1 MAKYDVEQL
10 LTDIVAILKA
20 NLNTKILAV
29 SADKGDSIVLKP
41 INANAYV
48 TQSLNMK
55 LMKYDPFVL
64 TGISALESQVSGPGC
79 SHVPTIQI
87 MVIMADNGRADLL
100 SRLLR
105 YQRALLEVI
114 QENFS
119 KIPHASNLSIESLVP
134 VAIEDMNSSAPFR
147 GIGIAVKAAIA

>member
-1 MAKYDVEQL
+1 MAKYDIEQL
-10 LTDIVAILKA
+10 LTDIETILKA

-29 SADKGDSIVLKP
+29 SADKGDGIVLKP
-41 INANAYV
+41 ISASAYI

-55 LMKYDPFVL
+55 MMKYDPFVL
-64 TGISALESQVSGPGC
+64 TGVSAIESGTSGPGC
-79 SHVPTIQI
+79 SQVPTIQI
-87 MVIMADNGRADLL
+87 MVIMADGGRADLL

-119 KIPHASNLSIESLVP
+119 KIPEASNLSIESLVP
-134 VAIEDMNSSAPFR
+134 VAIEDINSSAPFR